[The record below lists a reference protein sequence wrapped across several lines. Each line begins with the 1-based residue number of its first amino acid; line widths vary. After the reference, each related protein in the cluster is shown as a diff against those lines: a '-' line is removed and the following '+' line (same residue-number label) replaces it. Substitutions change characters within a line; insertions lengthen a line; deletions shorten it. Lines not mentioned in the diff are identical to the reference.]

1 VVKDEVGCGIKE
13 EVEAGEKRRR
23 GRKEEAEKR
32 KERWSPPGY
41 LEACAAS

>member
-1 VVKDEVGCGIKE
+1 MKRME
-13 EVEAGEKRRR
+13 EESEREKK
-23 GRKEEAEKR
+23 RKEAEKR